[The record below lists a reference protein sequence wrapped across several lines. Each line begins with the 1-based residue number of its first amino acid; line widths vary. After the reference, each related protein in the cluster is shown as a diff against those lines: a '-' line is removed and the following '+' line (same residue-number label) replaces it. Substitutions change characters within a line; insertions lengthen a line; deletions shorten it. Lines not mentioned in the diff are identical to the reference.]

1 MASCLKDYG
10 KRKEKTLFKGFVIKL
25 ASFEVTVA
33 KFTFCLG
40 FFNKKIVF
48 LKINK

>member
-1 MASCLKDYG
+1 MNCRKDYG
-10 KRKEKTLFKGFVIKL
+10 RRKEKTLFKGFVIKL
-25 ASFEVTVA
+25 MPFEVTVV

>member
-1 MASCLKDYG
+1 MNFLKDYG
-10 KRKEKTLFKGFVIKL
+10 KPKEKTFFNVFVTKMM
-25 ASFEVTVA
+25 SFRISIQL
-33 KFTFCLG
+33 FTFCLG